1 MLLTPVW
8 LWCNATAPDLFQ
20 FKGKMKPS
28 VCVWA
33 FLLLNSTRK
42 YIKTSGPYQTVS
54 FTSQKPEQCIKW
66 QKILQLNK
74 TLNFFC
80 FFRAWLFSDP
90 LSAKHGAPSLCA
102 IAVCTNRTSCKT
114 GEPLALHSEDTVIE
128 TGSGDVW
135 LWSLTSPITASL
147 SHSNRNGHGV
157 MSTPWS
163 LYGRSQITS
172 QSARLKGK
180 GCVYHK
186 TVLQQ
191 LYPCCWAPSSLQC
204 SSLICRTEK
213 AQHLAFYSFLCRI
226 FLIWAEMSG
235 EKS

>member
-1 MLLTPVW
+1 MNLVSMLLTPVW

-42 YIKTSGPYQTVS
+42 YIKTSGPYQPVS

-74 TLNFFC
+74 TLNFFASSELGC
-80 FFRAWLFSDP
+80 FLIPS
-90 LSAKHGAPSLCA
+90 APSMVHPLCVRLLFVP
-102 IAVCTNRTSCKT
+102 IKQSVKL
-114 GEPLALHSEDTVIE
+114 EIPLALHSEDTVIE
-128 TGSGDVW
+128 TGSGDVC
-135 LWSLTSPITASL
+135 LWSLTSPITATL

-172 QSARLKGK
+172 QSSRLKGK

-191 LYPCCWAPSSLQC
+191 LYPCCWAPSSL
-204 SSLICRTEK
+204 
-213 AQHLAFYSFLCRI
+213 
-226 FLIWAEMSG
+226 
-235 EKS
+235 